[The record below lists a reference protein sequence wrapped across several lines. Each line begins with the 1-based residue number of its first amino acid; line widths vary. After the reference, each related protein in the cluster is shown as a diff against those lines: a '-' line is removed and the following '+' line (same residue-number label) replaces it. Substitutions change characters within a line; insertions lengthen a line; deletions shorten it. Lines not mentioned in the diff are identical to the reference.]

1 MLVYVYVIC
10 GFFAG
15 LAGLLLAGRTNSGFP
30 NAGIGIELDA
40 IAAVIIGGASFFG
53 GRGTV
58 LGVMAGVLIIG
69 LLRNGLNI
77 NNVSSF
83 WQMIL
88 IGLVIIMA
96 VYLDVLR
103 RKAAVRT

>member
-1 MLVYVYVIC
+1 M
-10 GFFAG
+10 
-15 LAGLLLAGRTNSGFP
+15 LLAGRTDSGFP
-30 NAGIGIELDA
+30 NAGIMMELDA

-58 LGVMAGVLIIG
+58 VGVLAGVLIMG

-83 WQMIL
+83 WQMVL
-88 IGLVIIMA
+88 IGCVIIFA
-96 VYLDVLR
+96 VWVDVMR
-103 RKAAVRT
+103 RRAAQRS

>member
-1 MLVYVYVIC
+1 
-10 GFFAG
+10 
-15 LAGLLLAGRTNSGFP
+15 SGFP

-58 LGVMAGVLIIG
+58 LGVLAGVLIMG

-77 NNVSSF
+77 NNVSAF

-88 IGLVIIMA
+88 IGFVIIFA
-96 VYLDVLR
+96 VYIDVLR
-103 RKAAVRT
+103 RRAGVRS

>member
-1 MLVYVYVIC
+1 
-10 GFFAG
+10 
-15 LAGLLLAGRTNSGFP
+15 
-30 NAGIGIELDA
+30 
-40 IAAVIIGGASFFG
+40 
-53 GRGTV
+53 
-58 LGVMAGVLIIG
+58 MAGVLIIG

>member
-1 MLVYVYVIC
+1 VV
-10 GFFAG
+10 
-15 LAGLLLAGRTNSGFP
+15 GRTGSGFP
-30 NAGIGIELDA
+30 SAGIGIELDA

-58 LGVMAGVLIIG
+58 LGVLAGVLIMG

-77 NNVSSF
+77 NNVSAF

-88 IGLVIIMA
+88 IGFVIILA
-96 VYLDVLR
+96 V
-103 RKAAVRT
+103 